1 MLPCLSLRM
10 LQFVAMKGHSVG
22 DAFHN
27 EHNYQYEESI
37 GPIGSLR
44 LTGSLYWSSLS
55 PFSCVCVY
63 ICMLLCIHL
72 DSYVNLT
79 TKCVYL
85 YLIFGFVSSARFCH

>member
-37 GPIGSLR
+37 GPIGLLR
-44 LTGSLYWSSLS
+44 HTGSLYWSSLS
-55 PFSCVCVY
+55 PFSCVC
-63 ICMLLCIHL
+63 ISACF
-72 DSYVNLT
+72 
-79 TKCVYL
+79 CVYT
-85 YLIFGFVSSARFCH
+85 